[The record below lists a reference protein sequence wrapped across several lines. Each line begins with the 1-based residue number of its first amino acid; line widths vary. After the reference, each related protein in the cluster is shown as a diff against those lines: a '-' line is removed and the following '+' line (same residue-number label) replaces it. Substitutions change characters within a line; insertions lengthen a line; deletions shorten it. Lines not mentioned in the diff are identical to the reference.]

1 MWQHLSPRTTVCT
14 GSRTGSFALN
24 APRVH
29 VARTKHTQA
38 YTSAL
43 VDTVRQRDYAAYLTH
58 VAYARRVQP
67 HFWALRAF
75 QVELAT
81 IKDTVSNEL
90 VGRIRMQWWRDAI
103 ESIYAG
109 RPPKHPIAQ
118 GLYEAI
124 SDPAVMAHGS
134 LVKDHFL
141 RIIDAREADLADPL
155 SPPTLEELE
164 KYAEATSSRMLYLLL
179 NLQGLSEPTVDML
192 FSHLG
197 KAIGLTIFVASL
209 PYHTHPAPRPASA
222 AAASSPRSSVGT
234 AIGGTTRYAPQ
245 AGGVPRT
252 PTLPLPLEYI
262 LEAGVTQEDVFRHG
276 PGARGLKDAVF
287 YTATRANDY
296 LITARRVIRE
306 ELGGRVPALA
316 TGPMLLAVQPRQF
329 LRKLERVDFNPY
341 DPTLAKRDWLLPWHM
356 WIAARRQAL

>member
-164 KYAEATSSRMLYLLL
+164 KYAEATSSR
-179 NLQGLSEPTVDML
+179 LS
-192 FSHLG
+192 
-197 KAIGLTIFVASL
+197 
-209 PYHTHPAPRPASA
+209 
-222 AAASSPRSSVGT
+222 
-234 AIGGTTRYAPQ
+234 
-245 AGGVPRT
+245 
-252 PTLPLPLEYI
+252 
-262 LEAGVTQEDVFRHG
+262 
-276 PGARGLKDAVF
+276 
-287 YTATRANDY
+287 
-296 LITARRVIRE
+296 LIHI
-306 ELGGRVPALA
+306 
-316 TGPMLLAVQPRQF
+316 
-329 LRKLERVDFNPY
+329 
-341 DPTLAKRDWLLPWHM
+341 
-356 WIAARRQAL
+356 